1 MTAIAWDGRYLATDT
16 RGFDEIIPTNPK
28 HKLDEEDIA
37 HITRAMTDASTWTA
51 ANMYRVARDGNRKIF
66 VPTKKVFYGEE
77 PVMAIGISGDT
88 AYLKQFEGFASGYDL
103 GNSQSPLMSPNAKAG
118 NFLVVTKEGLYA
130 TKSGTFEDTKNDY
143 RIITKIPRD
152 KFFTEGA
159 AVQYAFNSR
168 DAMMS
173 AEEFVQFSCIQDR
186 LNGGHV
192 DLWDSETN
200 TYVRKPLWEPQEA
213 VDRMSTFHFDL
224 CVPDRSTRLHRNF
237 TEAKPNEIAFA
248 FAANRYEVRNMSPS
262 AKEAAQRAADVRRGR
277 AKPATKAV
285 RRVTAK

>member
-28 HKLDEEDIA
+28 HHLDEDDIA
-37 HITRAMTDASTWTA
+37 HIKRILTETSTWCAT
-51 ANMYRVARDGNRKIF
+51 NMYRVARDGNRKIF
-66 VPTKKVFYGEE
+66 VPTKKIFFGEE
-77 PVMAIGISGDT
+77 PVLAVGISGDT
-88 AYLKQFEGFASGYDL
+88 AYLTQFEGFASGYDL
-103 GNSQSPLMSPNAKAG
+103 GNSQSPLMSPSAKAG

-130 TKSGTFEDTKNDY
+130 TMSGTFEDTKNDY

-173 AEEFVQFSCIQDR
+173 AEEFVQFSCIQDT

-200 TYVRKPLWEPQEA
+200 VYVRKPLWSPQEA
-213 VDRMSTFHFDL
+213 VDRMSAFHFDL
-224 CVPDRSTRLHRNF
+224 CTTDRSARLAHRF
-237 TEAKPNEIAFA
+237 DGTPPNELTLA
-248 FAANRYEVRNMSPS
+248 FAASRYTTRTMSPT
-262 AKEAAQRAADVRRGR
+262 AKEAAQRAADVRRGL